1 MNEDTKHQEQK
12 GNVVLPC
19 VGGSTFEQVIKLLDS
34 MDADERMD
42 VFAEYCTYCGDKDP
56 SCQCWNDE

>member
-1 MNEDTKHQEQK
+1 MNETIQHQEPQ
-12 GNVVLPC
+12 GNGVLPC
-19 VGGSTFEQVIKLLDS
+19 VSGSTFEQVIKLLDS